1 MEADWN
7 LVQRAGVLVLG
18 LTREVSGLTLCLLST
33 QSASGSPVNNFG
45 VALSAFL
52 FFDISLSPG
61 LHSVHIHFLFTCL
74 FLFVF
79 LILFSPLFLGTMML
93 SCLLFFLW
101 VLCHVSPLLLTL
113 SSLIHFLF
121 SLLLVLSLGCFVS
134 SFFYFPLFFPVL

>member
-18 LTREVSGLTLCLLST
+18 LSREVSGLTLCLLST

-45 VALSAFL
+45 VAFSAFL

-61 LHSVHIHFLFTCL
+61 LRSFHTHFLFTCL

-79 LILFSPLFLGTMML
+79 LILFSPLFLGIMMF
-93 SCLLFFLW
+93 SCLLFFL
-101 VLCHVSPLLLTL
+101 
-113 SSLIHFLF
+113 
-121 SLLLVLSLGCFVS
+121 
-134 SFFYFPLFFPVL
+134 